1 MKRIVASIACLTAA
15 LCAGVHAAT
24 VNNSVTATYSST
36 RWMTTGCKYADALT
50 SGGSIGI
57 WVKSISSFN
66 STGVPI
72 FGSCLRSGNSEQ
84 GILLSLNTTGAFVF
98 KVAGSKDGAVNSVIA
113 AASQDLSDSI
123 RNDGKWHFLLG
134 TFDIAS
140 GKLRFYIDGDLV
152 SEKAI
157 SLDTLVSARCFT
169 VNAVG
174 KTSELT
180 ASATSSDADNKDN
193 NGDIG
198 FLGFYAEATL
208 WNKALSAEEVA
219 ALCTRRAYPWDDGL
233 IGYWPLAK
241 TTANLAENATTRNDG
256 SRPNALCYYRQTATD
271 ADFFDDPPTRFVASA
286 EWVSEKGYTQV
297 AGATFQNPDEPAT
310 NATEAVAAAASSETV
325 YLMPG
330 THLISAQID
339 FTKANLTVTGRYG
352 AFNSAE
358 AIIDA
363 QEICRHFRSYSQA
376 SGQSG
381 FVVENLTLVNGMA
394 GDGGSMYFRSCTG
407 IVRNCIFRSNAT
419 STGNGGAIHS
429 YTANGTVISN
439 CVFASN
445 SAGAYGGAIYTE
457 QNSNSS
463 SDRCF
468 VIDCV
473 ITNNTASRSG
483 GGVYASKCIEIKG
496 CRFADNVANT
506 TDGYKRGGAIYAGN
520 YSKVSAS
527 TFSGGSTAVYGSAIE
542 LAGNSIAVT
551 NCNFAGLS
559 ASSSYGVIHVN
570 ATSNCRVFDCIFTN
584 TTWGS
589 GSQLFFVEGTAAS
602 LTVRQCLIVPDSGSG
617 AVVNN
622 YNGGQT
628 RFENCTMLSSAF
640 DSQTRGPSQN
650 TLVNCIVPNAD
661 ITSSG
666 SFVNILT
673 NCLVKSVSGGTQDS
687 GVIVGNPRF
696 VDAANGDY
704 SLNHNS
710 PCRDRGLLLD
720 WMTTDATDIIGN
732 PRVVTDG
739 RPLVENPSA
748 LPDIG
753 CYECMLPHVGLMLL
767 VF

>member
-1 MKRIVASIACLTAA
+1 MNKSTLLAATAAFAVATGATLTAP
-15 LCAGVHAAT
+15 AAT

-180 ASATSSDADNKDN
+180 ASATSSDAGNKDN

-208 WNKALSAEEVA
+208 WDKALSAEEVA

-241 TTANLAENATTRNDG
+241 TSANLAQNATTRADG

-286 EWVSEKGYTQV
+286 EWVAEKGYVQS

-310 NATEAVAAAASSETV
+310 NATEAVAAAVSSSIAGETV

-330 THLISAQID
+330 THLISSSIALA
-339 FTKANLTVTGRYG
+339 KANLAVTGKYG
-352 AFNSAE
+352 DYDGGE
-358 AIIDA
+358 VVVDA
-363 QEICRHFRSYSQA
+363 QGLCRHFTCSSNS
-376 SGQSG
+376 SGKSG
-381 FVVENLTLVNGMA
+381 FVVENLSLVNGT
-394 GDGGSMYFRSCTG
+394 D
-407 IVRNCIFRSNAT
+407 
-419 STGNGGAIHS
+419 GNGGAALVS
-429 YTANGTVISN
+429 GCSGTMRNCTFRNNSSTGTSEGGGALYFYASSGSSDNIVSN
-439 CVFASN
+439 CVFAGN
-445 SAGAYGGAIYTE
+445 SAVSKGGAILA
-457 QNSNSS
+457 
-463 SDRCF
+463 R
-468 VIDCV
+468 
-473 ITNNTASRSG
+473 TAMT
-483 GGVYASKCIEIKG
+483 IKD
-496 CRFADNVANT
+496 CRFT
-506 TDGYKRGGAIYAGN
+506 GI
-520 YSKVSAS
+520 
-527 TFSGGSTAVYGSAIE
+527 STATYGKAIE
-542 LAGNSIAVT
+542 CLASNVKIVG
-551 NCNFAGLS
+551 CDFAGLEPS
-559 ASSSYGVIHVN
+559 GTSNGGFGVIH
-570 ATSNCRVFDCIFTN
+570 ASNISGCLVSDCMITN
-584 TTWGS
+584 MSWS
-589 GSQLFFVEGTAAS
+589 GQFFFPEGAS
-602 LTVRQCLIVPDSGSG
+602 ASMTVRQCLIGENSGTG
-617 AVVNN
+617 AVVAD
-622 YNGGQT
+622 YNGKT
-628 RFENCTMLSSAF
+628 RFENCTILPLTFDYRHNGRSA
-640 DSQTRGPSQN
+640 QN
-650 TLVNCIVPNAD
+650 VLVNCILPNAD
-661 ITSSG
+661 IASSG

-673 NCLVKSVSGGTQDS
+673 NCLVKSVSGGTLDS
-687 GVIVGNPRF
+687 GVTTGNPKF
-696 VDAANGDY
+696 ADAANGDY
-704 SLNHNS
+704 RLAATSS
-710 PCRDRGLLLD
+710 CREKGLTLD
-720 WMTTDATDIIGN
+720 WMTAGSTDLAGE
-732 PRVVTDG
+732 PRLVNLLGKAFVADA
-739 RPLVENPSA
+739 RPDL
-748 LPDIG
+748 G
-753 CYECMLPHVGLMLL
+753 CYECQEVGIQPT
-767 VF
+767 VVTFR